1 MLLARFWK
9 SRRGAVARMVAI
21 TIVPLIGAVGAAVD
35 YARQRRAHRLA
46 ALA

>member
-9 SRRGAVARMVAI
+9 SRRGAVVRMVAI
-21 TIVPLIGAVGAAVD
+21 TVPLIGAVGAAVD